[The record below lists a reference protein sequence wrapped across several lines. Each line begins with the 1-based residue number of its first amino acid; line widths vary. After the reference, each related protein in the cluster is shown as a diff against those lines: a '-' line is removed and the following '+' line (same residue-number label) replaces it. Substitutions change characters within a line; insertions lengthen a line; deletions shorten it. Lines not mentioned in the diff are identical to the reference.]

1 MLNVGKARELCE
13 LLVKKDVNPVLFWE
27 LMNIKLR
34 EFADRTGVLESSAT
48 LNSVASTYDYQ
59 LPSDCLHVSDVI
71 YDGYRAQK
79 ATTELVKEL
88 AGKV

>member
-13 LLVKKDVNPVLFWE
+13 LLVKKDVNPELFWE
-27 LMNIKLR
+27 IMNIKLR
-34 EFADRTGVLESSAT
+34 EFADKTGVLASSAT
-48 LNSVASTYDYQ
+48 LNSVASTDEYQ

-79 ATTELVKEL
+79 ATIDLQKEL